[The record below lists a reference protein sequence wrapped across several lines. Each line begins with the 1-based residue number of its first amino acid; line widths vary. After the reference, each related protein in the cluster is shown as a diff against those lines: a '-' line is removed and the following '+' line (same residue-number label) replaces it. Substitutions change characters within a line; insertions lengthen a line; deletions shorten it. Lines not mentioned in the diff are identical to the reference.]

1 MVSEYT
7 LALSEAEIGRYQMM
21 ARQAV
26 AREGS
31 QLAAAGVVA
40 GATVADIGCGP
51 AAMSVELAR
60 LVGPSGQVMAVERDK
75 QALAAAAILIQRSGA
90 GNVSLHE
97 AGATAT
103 GLEPGSVDVAMLRL
117 VLAHNGGHEQA
128 IVGHLATLIRPGGS
142 VYLVD
147 GDLTGGRF
155 LDIDPDL
162 DDLMTRY
169 VEFHRRRGNDPAIG
183 LRLAQLLA
191 AAGLEVTSF
200 QGAYNILTAPPGMR
214 PPAWAARE
222 AMLADGIVDED
233 VLHRWETALARL
245 DSAPV
250 RPTVFAPQ
258 FTAIG
263 RRSA

>member
-1 MVSEYT
+1 VSEYT
-7 LALSEAEIGRYQMM
+7 LALSEAEVGRYQLM

-26 AREGS
+26 TREGS
-31 QLAAAGVVA
+31 QLAAAGVAA
-40 GATVADIGCGP
+40 GATVADVGCGP
-51 AAMSVELAR
+51 AAMSIELAR
-60 LVGPSGQVMAVERDK
+60 LVGPAGQVMAVERDK
-75 QALAAAAILIQRSGA
+75 QALAAAVILVRRSGA
-90 GNVSLHE
+90 SNVSLHE

-147 GDLTGGRF
+147 GDLTGGRI

-200 QGAYNILTAPPGMR
+200 QGACNILTAPPGMR

-233 VLHRWETALARL
+233 VLHRWEAAFARH

-250 RPTVFAPQ
+250 RPTIFAPQ

-263 RRSA
+263 PRER

>member
-1 MVSEYT
+1 MSEYT

-21 ARQAV
+21 ARQAL
-26 AREGS
+26 ARESS

-51 AAMSVELAR
+51 AAMSIELAR
-60 LVGPSGQVMAVERDK
+60 LAGPSGQVAAVERDK

-97 AGATAT
+97 AEATAT
-103 GLEPGSVDVAMLRL
+103 GLEPGSFDVVTLRH

-128 IVGHLATLIRPGGS
+128 IVNHLATLIRPGGS

-147 GDLTGGRF
+147 GDQSGARI

-162 DDLMTRY
+162 DDVMTSY
-169 VEFHRRRGNDPAIG
+169 VQFHRKRGNDPAVG

-200 QGAYNILTAPPGMR
+200 QGDYNILTAPPGMR
-214 PPAWAARE
+214 PPAWAARD
-222 AMLADGIVDED
+222 AMLADGIVNAE

-250 RPTVFAPQ
+250 RPTVFAPG
-258 FTAIG
+258 FIAVG

>member
-1 MVSEYT
+1 MSEYT
-7 LALSEAEIGRYQMM
+7 LALSEAEIGRYQMI
-21 ARQAV
+21 AQLAV
-26 AREGS
+26 AREAS

-51 AAMSVELAR
+51 AAMSIEVAR
-60 LVGPSGQVMAVERDK
+60 LVGPSGQVIAVERDR

-90 GNVSLHE
+90 GNVRLHE
-97 AGATAT
+97 GEATAT
-103 GLEPGSVDVAMLRL
+103 GVAPGSVDVAMLRL
-117 VLAHNGGHEQA
+117 VLAHNGGREQA
-128 IVGHLATLIRPGGS
+128 IVDHLATLIRPGGS

-147 GDLTGGRF
+147 GDQSGARI

-191 AAGLEVTSF
+191 AAGLEVTTF

-222 AMLADGIVDED
+222 AMLADGIVDNS
-233 VLHRWETALARL
+233 VLDRWKAALARL
-245 DSAPV
+245 DSSPV
-250 RPTVFAPQ
+250 RPTIFAPQ
-258 FTAIG
+258 FIAVG
-263 RRSA
+263 RRPA